1 MGVVHPL
8 SMKRL
13 SVALVAVAG
22 AALVLSGCGRDVPA
36 SAQVGTTTIAPSD
49 RGPMPPI
56 AGTTLTGATLDL
68 ASLRG
73 KVVVLNSWAS
83 WCAPCKEEVPAF
95 VSLAGSSDPSDVTVV
110 GLNVNDEPA
119 AATDF
124 AKQHSMAY
132 PSIVDPDGHLLSTI
146 PDVPPESLPSTV
158 ILDRQG
164 RIAARIIGAAK
175 PDDLTGIVA
184 AVVAETPGS

>member
-1 MGVVHPL
+1 MSSRRFAVVL
-8 SMKRL
+8 VTL
-13 SVALVAVAG
+13 AWVALTAV
-22 AALVLSGCGRDVPA
+22 GCGRDLPA
-36 SAQVGTTTIAPSD
+36 ALQVGTTTIAPAD
-49 RGPMPPI
+49 RVAMPPL
-56 AGTTLTGATLDL
+56 AGPTLTGGSLDL

-95 VSLAGSSDPSDVTVV
+95 VALAGSSDPASVAVV
-110 GLNVNDEPA
+110 GLNVSDEKA
-119 AATDF
+119 AATEF
-124 AKQHSMAY
+124 ATTHAMDY
-132 PSIVDPDGHLLSTI
+132 PSIVDADGHLLATI

-175 PDDLTGIVA
+175 PDELTAIVA
-184 AVVAETPGS
+184 SVSGETPGS

>member
-1 MGVVHPL
+1 MGW
-8 SMKRL
+8 
-13 SVALVAVAG
+13 VALVIVAATAV
-22 AALVLSGCGRDVPA
+22 GCGRDVPA
-36 SAQVGTTTIAPSD
+36 ALQVGTTTIAPAD
-49 RGPMPPI
+49 RGPMPPLS
-56 AGTTLTGATLDL
+56 GNTLTGGSLDL

-95 VSLAGSSDPSDVTVV
+95 VTLAAASDPSSVAVV
-110 GLNVNDEPA
+110 GLNVNDEAA

-124 AKQHSMAY
+124 ATKHAMKY
-132 PSIVDPDGHLLSTI
+132 PSIVDPDGHLLATI

-175 PDDLTGIVA
+175 PDELTGIVA
-184 AVVAETPGS
+184 AVAAETPGS